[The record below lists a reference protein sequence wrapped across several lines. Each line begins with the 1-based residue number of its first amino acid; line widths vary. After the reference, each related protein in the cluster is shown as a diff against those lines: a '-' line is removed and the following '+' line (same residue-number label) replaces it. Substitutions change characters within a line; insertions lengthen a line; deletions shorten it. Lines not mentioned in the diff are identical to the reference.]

1 MYFDKPISDE
11 AAAQIAREIRA
22 RDAKEAGTM
31 SDIVEVLRSQF
42 CDNRCP
48 SNPGD
53 CTCKIAADEIERLRG
68 IRENL
73 NRYMP
78 TARLDLV
85 DEERC
90 CTECQGSGIKTYGT
104 SATWRG
110 GSGGMTLTT
119 DVCNKCWGSGDANR
133 PWPSHREI
141 ERLRAALQE
150 IADRHV
156 PDQPASSCDEAEYV
170 RSHHTALR
178 RMALA
183 ALINTL

>member
-1 MYFDKPISDE
+1 MSDE
-11 AAAQIAREIRA
+11 QFEISSQLRIRA
-22 RDAKEAGTM
+22 SRMCCDGYYEFDAKL
-31 SDIVEVLRSQF
+31 DVE
-42 CDNRCP
+42 
-48 SNPGD
+48 
-53 CTCKIAADEIERLRG
+53 AADEIERLRG

-90 CTECQGSGIKTYGT
+90 CSECQGSGIKTYAT

-119 DVCNKCWGSGDANR
+119 DVCNTCWGSGDANR

-141 ERLRAALQE
+141 ERLRAALAKITAGRYDGLE
-150 IADRHV
+150 VTHYSAHECRNIAR
-156 PDQPASSCDEAEYV
+156 
-170 RSHHTALR
+170 
-178 RMALA
+178 A
-183 ALINTL
+183 ALIKTP